1 MNEELGGMTG
11 GSPSE
16 GGVRKSVH
24 GHLLPNHYSWTPA
37 MSSEGAKIAKI

>member
-1 MNEELGGMTG
+1 MNEVQGGTTG

-24 GHLLPNHYSWTPA
+24 EHHLPNHYSWTPA
-37 MSSEGAKIAKI
+37 MSSEGEEI